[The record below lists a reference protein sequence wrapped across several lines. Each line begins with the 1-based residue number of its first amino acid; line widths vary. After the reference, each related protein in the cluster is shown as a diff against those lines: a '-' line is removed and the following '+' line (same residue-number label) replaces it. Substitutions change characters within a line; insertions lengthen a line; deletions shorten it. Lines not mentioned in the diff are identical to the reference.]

1 MTGNPSHQWER
12 RRAVGACLL
21 LTVAY
26 FVVPVEPDPNGLR
39 LALRSLGTL
48 VLVLIVAWLVT
59 SQVRRQLVAAAA
71 PGGAEEIRALIRLV
85 VALVAGLL
93 TFALGDYVIARSRPG
108 QFAGLET
115 RIDALYFSLTTL
127 TTIGYGDVHAAGQ
140 VARVAVCVQMV
151 FSIGVIATGVSLVV
165 RQLTQRARRG

>member
-1 MTGNPSHQWER
+1 MAQRSYRREQ
-12 RRAVGACLL
+12 RRAVVACLL
-21 LTVAY
+21 LVLAY

-39 LALRSLGTL
+39 LVLRSLGTL
-48 VLVLIVAWLVT
+48 ALVLTVAWLVT
-59 SQVRRQLVAAAA
+59 SQVRRQLAAAAA
-71 PGGAEEIRALIRLV
+71 PTGAEQISPLIRLV

-93 TFALGDYVIARSRPG
+93 AFALGDYVIARSRPG

-127 TTIGYGDVHAAGQ
+127 TTVGYGDVHAAGQ
-140 VARVAVCVQMV
+140 VARVVVCVQMV

-165 RQLTQRARRG
+165 KQLSQRRGRS

>member
-1 MTGNPSHQWER
+1 MAQRSYR
-12 RRAVGACLL
+12 REQRRVMLACLL
-21 LTVAY
+21 LVLAY

-39 LALRSLGTL
+39 LVLRSLGTL
-48 VLVLIVAWLVT
+48 ALVLTVAWLVT
-59 SQVRRQLVAAAA
+59 SQVRRQLAAAAA
-71 PGGAEEIRALIRLV
+71 PTGAEQIGALIRLV

-93 TFALGDYVIARSRPG
+93 AFALGDYVIARSRPG

-127 TTIGYGDVHAAGQ
+127 TTVGYGDVHAAGQ

-165 RQLTQRARRG
+165 KQLSQRRGRG